1 MISKEILLKI
11 KKGTKLIVNNGLGR
25 CPAISLESARQGRGF
40 KQTLLV
46 DLKASQLGFFDE
58 MGSIYINEVLEI
70 IE

>member
-1 MISKEILLKI
+1 MISKETLLKI

-25 CPAISLESARQGRGF
+25 CHAIALESARQGRGF

-46 DLKASQLGFFDE
+46 DLKASELGFFDE